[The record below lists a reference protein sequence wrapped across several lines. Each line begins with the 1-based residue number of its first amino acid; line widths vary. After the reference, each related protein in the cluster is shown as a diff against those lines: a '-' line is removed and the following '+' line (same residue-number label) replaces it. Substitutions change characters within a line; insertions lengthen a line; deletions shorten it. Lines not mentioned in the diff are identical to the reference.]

1 MEPTANEMLSNVV
14 PSNGMDAQSAID
26 KVISQRQ
33 TQNIGQTETGLDEAQ
48 SAINTVIQQRKS
60 PKTQLNSTFAS
71 VSGINPDDAAKA
83 QQVGG
88 AIGLGQDLTMR
99 NAAEVKRIADQKR
112 FEMYDLMESDPILG
126 RQMMRR
132 EFASVAHDDIPQL
145 TSVGALFKVA
155 YSAATLSP
163 FPKDVALEISQQYEG
178 TQYQTEEALIY
189 HWMNNNNL
197 EEKDLSEETRQRLN
211 FLEQNAP
218 PPINTYLFG
227 GLSYAAGQAR
237 SMAPEVAK
245 YAIAGGVT
253 YGALGLAGGPLAPA
267 TVAGGV
273 LTGIGLGATVGVGV
287 VTSRIEGGMIYK
299 DLLRSGVSKDV
310 ARTLASIGGTA
321 NGLVEIGTL
330 GLATAPFK
338 AVLKKVVGEQIIK
351 RGIKL
356 AKPTAIGAVK
366 TAAKY
371 YAMAVG
377 GEQIQ
382 ELSQETVSIIVEEIA
397 RSYAP
402 GEYESKLATPEGRQE
417 LANRYLD
424 VAEQTFKAT
433 AIMGSFGPM
442 LNLAVDAKNIRDSAK
457 TKQFLTDL
465 SKNVQATK
473 LKGRSPSALAN
484 FVAAQAKGTAAETMY
499 VDAEEMANVLNQSG
513 LTAQQIDNALPGV
526 REQLSKATSG
536 GDIQIPT
543 AQFAANIVG
552 TKLEA
557 PLMEHAR
564 LAPDAIS
571 AKQAIVQQETMQQ
584 NMKDAQVEMAVQEK
598 VNAQFVREAKEI
610 EKVVNDQL
618 VAAGRPP
625 TEAAFAA
632 KLVQARAVTGAAAA
646 GITPAQWVAQH
657 PVPKI
662 QLQAVK
668 SAQAQGA
675 DRADAQQS
683 PVATQRPDDVVITG
697 KSFQQEKDSGDFK
710 GLNHKQA
717 IELSGKKSKLKAD
730 KLKKLADDAPVGT
743 TLNDDSGV
751 GYWKKIS
758 GGAWVLFKGGAN
770 KLRGGGK
777 FFESEKN
784 PFARFIKVN
793 YEYRFEYPAPEQQA
807 PAQGSFEQASRA
819 DLGLGKPVGK
829 QVVNIETNEFK
840 DWFAGSVA
848 TVTKDGYPIKLYRW
862 ARSPFISPELDSVA
876 GLAGQGSLLY
886 GDGVTLTTEPMA
898 ALEFKGNPQDGLLL
912 EVVTR
917 IKNPLVIDAKGD
929 SGFGIDAFN
938 KAVAKLAN
946 ISVAKLEA
954 MAEKSLDKYNKFV
967 TKTIRNAG
975 YDGVHVKNAMQSDS
989 GVMVDNWVPF
999 KTQDVMT
1006 TNVATAQDAWN
1017 FEDAAFGQQD
1027 PNILRQEAIEKSAT
1041 PKGFAKISAAAGI
1054 KANTK
1059 AAMGSKTKTG
1069 REFKLGIQKR
1079 VLDAAAT
1086 AGIDLSVYT
1095 PEVRQYLISMAVS
1108 DAIAALDAGGSSA
1121 KAVGWYNEKVTK
1133 ALRKIG
1139 LIHPEILTDPQA
1151 KFVFIWAL
1159 ATTSNGIKVD
1169 KNFRLAEEAY
1179 RYYKKS
1185 GKLPTNIG
1193 MGTSSAAINAGL
1205 QLFNKL
1211 SEKYSFEEL
1220 ETFFTTK
1227 HTVKEVDAFTGRG
1240 VSGENQ
1246 TTIVYG
1252 SAALGAKVGNGF
1264 FSNLYGHFEQL
1275 TIDRWLMRT
1284 WGRWSGNLVEY
1295 SPKNV
1300 AIKQKQL
1307 KSLIALLSKSD
1318 SAKLSDIIGVNI
1330 NTSSA
1335 NTIATAIKKASS
1347 KEAIRIKIIQIASG
1361 EKLNKIVGI
1370 LGEPKANAKRIGIG
1384 DEIRKTGNSLWGYL
1398 DGQKEQPEGAVERG
1412 RMRDVFAAALAVIQQ
1427 RFPDLTMADLQA
1439 VLWYPEKNLYDTAKA
1454 DEGVESTYEED
1465 KAPDFDNAAQKL
1477 ALELGVT
1484 KEQLDEVT
1492 AQVDRDIIA
1501 ERGSRRPGRSLDSG
1515 GYDGGVGSSQV
1526 LNQSAVPATFYS
1538 ALGVEVGKSTTKS
1551 ASADSWKQQIK
1562 GLIAKGVVKEKE
1574 VYWSGLDNW
1583 LDLQEGKITKEQVQA
1598 FLDAGGVRV
1607 EVERSKDEQSAS
1619 ELTARQAIANA
1630 KEGLGGLLDLELE
1643 NTFNEYEELVV
1654 NNLQNQETA
1663 KDRARRV
1670 ELEEVI
1676 DEALDAVD
1684 MKMAWEFE
1692 AAEEQ
1697 ESASFANVFEP
1708 KYAGYQ
1714 LPGGTNYR
1722 EALVTLP
1729 ELYLQP
1735 TAEGIAKRQAITN
1748 VYEPKIL
1755 ELEQKL
1761 KKATITKQFDLRV
1774 KLNSLKSKLE
1784 QERDAAYE
1792 MPKAPQYNTSHWDQS
1807 NVLVHLRMNDRVDA
1821 DGKKV
1826 LFVEEVQSDW
1836 GQEGREKGFVDFKEK
1851 AALEKEGKELVKQ
1864 SALKRDEALQALG
1877 SWKNKKWG
1885 TGSTIEI
1892 LDEIV
1897 AMSRDGQEWADTFG
1911 IESNSDIATI
1921 NDYIQTANKSVAVDI
1936 QLTKGDFGIPTA
1948 PFVETTSGWLE
1959 LGLKQ
1964 ILLEAVNGGYD
1975 RVAFVDGDQSVQR
1988 YRKALTEAVDE
1999 VEITRNDNGTY
2010 TYSAIKGGKPV
2021 QGEQSVSAKRINE
2034 VFGKAGSKQLLE
2046 EADAKPDEI
2055 HTIAS
2060 SDIEIG
2066 GEGMRKFYDTIV
2078 PQALS
2083 KMLKKLGGDKIE
2095 NVNMI
2100 TEKPVTQEQ
2109 INAAEKRKD
2118 FTEAERLTAI
2128 YERQQLGRGISEK
2141 GDQQVGEQ
2149 QGFTVTPALAE
2160 QVSQGL
2166 PLFQAAEGGARGEY
2180 DPIKNLI
2187 GIGKNADYSTVAH
2200 ELAHWYV
2207 VDLFRTAS
2215 ESTASE
2221 ASRSDADILL
2231 KWFGIAGDNVDQR
2244 LANWNAMTLD
2254 EQRRHH
2260 EAVAYNWELYLHTG
2274 KAPSVEL
2281 QGVFDRFRRWLTRA
2295 YKSIRDDLNEIYK
2308 QQFGTDLP
2316 FMTDEVRG
2324 VFDRMLASE
2333 EQIARREAID
2343 NFKGMYQTQEESGMN
2358 DATWAAYQAEIAE
2371 AHEMAVTDLT
2381 KATVKQMEWLSGAR
2395 KGIFKAMQ
2403 AAHNALRRSV
2413 QGEESNKMDNEPVRK
2428 AERFFKTGKMVD
2440 PDGKEIEVLVGN
2452 KIDSVAVGGMYPT
2465 STTGLAPAVDLTK
2478 LRGMT
2483 MEGGLAPD
2491 LAAEMF
2497 GFSSGDELIRALA
2510 ELKPFKDE
2518 LKERTDAR
2526 MLDEHGGM
2534 NTEAEK
2540 EEAVNK
2546 ALANEVRARMVAIE
2560 NRYLTKVKTPVAVI
2574 MQGAKELAR
2583 TILGRMAIKDIKPR
2597 NYVAAEAR
2605 VAKDKHTAVKA
2616 MQSPETAGKSAYTR
2630 SFNEQIAAGVEESV
2644 AASEALAKSVEAI
2657 KRAQAKID
2665 AHKKQY
2671 GDVDPA
2677 IVAAKAS
2684 HQQVI
2689 QGQLAKEGYKI
2700 LEEVDKA
2707 LAYVKRIVSDV
2718 NRKNMGADHADQI
2731 EAILERFGLMGRY
2744 VAPTTRTPLATWAQV
2759 QQDIGFDIEIP
2770 DIVQESVRKNF
2781 LELTPE
2787 EFQDVIDTVKQIA
2800 HTGKT
2805 QQLVLTMDRKV
2816 TFEKAKTEIVESIN
2830 ANASGRKAKTR
2841 TATTNIGRTIET
2853 LTGFFAAHLKA
2864 AIVAQIMD
2872 GGKDGG
2878 PLWNYLIRSANTAGN
2893 KETTMR
2899 AAATKRIS
2907 EILDPVFKGG
2917 KMGGAGVYFPS
2928 VDRSFNRESVLTIAL
2943 NMGNESNMQRLLDGE
2958 GWTIEQV
2965 MPIIQ
2970 SLTAAEL
2977 NAVQEVWDYSETF
2990 KAEIIE
2996 KSRRTVGREPNWI
3009 EPKPLQV
3016 MSADGQMVSLKG
3028 GYYPVKYDPRASAR
3042 SQSLS
3047 AADQALRDLKDAHI
3061 ASTTR
3066 RSYTKS
3072 RVKEVHDRPL
3082 LLNLS
3087 GLYSGIGEVI
3097 HDLSWHEWLIDSNR
3111 LMRSSAFDKAVREQY
3126 GVEFKDQITSW
3137 IKDVAAGD
3145 KGANNAGEMALNY
3158 LRQGVSAAGLGFN
3171 LMSAVGQI
3179 TGFAQ
3184 SVVKVGA
3191 KWIGRGIAVSA
3202 SDPSAAIERV
3212 YGLSSFMANR
3222 GSTQFRELNE
3232 IKNMV
3237 RGENVAMKRVKAGTY
3252 FLMMQMQRMVDI
3264 PTWIGA
3270 YEKQLSINSDEK
3282 LAIAIADQAVIDSQG
3297 GGMLK
3302 DLSAIERG
3310 GPIQKLFTVFYSF
3323 MNTNLNLAVLKGMTE
3338 KNAGKW
3344 VAQQTMLWVVP
3355 VVTMYML
3362 KKLLTPQAG
3371 DDDDKFDLKE
3381 MAKELAAEELSFLM
3395 GSFMVVREF
3404 ADAAKIVTGA
3414 KTYGT
3419 DYRGPAGLRM
3429 IGDTYK
3435 FATQAAQLEF
3445 DTAFRK
3451 AAINIIGSSS
3461 GLPAAQINRT
3471 IDGIEALLEG
3481 ETENIT
3487 APLFGVKKR

>member
-1 MEPTANEMLSNVV
+1 MEPTANDMLSDVV
-14 PSNGMDAQSAID
+14 PSNGTGAQSAFD

-33 TQNIGQTETGLDEAQ
+33 KQSVEQTETGLGESQ
-48 SAINTVIQQRKS
+48 STFDTVIQQRKS

-99 NAAEVKRIADQKR
+99 NAAEAKRIADQKR

-253 YGALGLAGGPLAPA
+253 GGALGLAGGPLAPA

-273 LTGIGLGATVGVGV
+273 LTGIGLGATAGVGV
-287 VTSRIEGGMIYK
+287 VTSQIESGMLYK
-299 DLLRSGVSKDV
+299 DLLRSGVPKET
-310 ARTLASIGGTA
+310 ARTASRIGGTIS
-321 NGLVEIGTL
+321 GLIEMGTL
-330 GLATAPFK
+330 GLAVAPFK
-338 AVLKKVVGEQIIK
+338 MVIKKTVGDVIATRLEK
-351 RGIKL
+351 TTVGS
-356 AKPTAIGAVK
+356 AVK
-366 TAAKY
+366 TAGKY
-371 YAMAVG
+371 YAMSEG
-377 GEQIQ
+377 GEQIE
-382 ELSQETVSIIVEEIA
+382 ELSQYATAVAVEEFAKSFTDSDYVTIF
-397 RSYAP
+397 
-402 GEYESKLATPEGRQE
+402 ETPEGRKKFI
-417 LANRYLD
+417 
-424 VAEQTFKAT
+424 EQMVDISYQTWKAT
-433 AIMGSFGPM
+433 AIIGSFGPV

-484 FVAAQAKGTAAETMY
+484 FVAAQAQGTAAETMY
-499 VDAEEMANVLNQSG
+499 VDAEEMVNVLNQSG

-571 AKQAIVQQETMQQ
+571 AKQAIAQQETMQQ
-584 NMKDAQVEMAVQEK
+584 NMKDAQVEMAVQE
-598 VNAQFVREAKEI
+598 VTNAQFVREAKEI

-625 TEAAFAA
+625 TEALFAA

-657 PVPKI
+657 PVPTFRS
-662 QLQAVK
+662 QQQA
-668 SAQAQGA
+668 
-675 DRADAQQS
+675 
-683 PVATQRPDDVVITG
+683 T
-697 KSFQQEKDSGDFK
+697 
-710 GLNHKQA
+710 
-717 IELSGKKSKLKAD
+717 
-730 KLKKLADDAPVGT
+730 
-743 TLNDDSGV
+743 
-751 GYWKKIS
+751 
-758 GGAWVLFKGGAN
+758 
-770 KLRGGGK
+770 
-777 FFESEKN
+777 
-784 PFARFIKVN
+784 
-793 YEYRFEYPAPEQQA
+793 QQA

-819 DLGLGKPVGK
+819 DLNLGEQAAFDEASQRPEIVTWAKEKFGDRTAPDGSSVWQNFTEWFGDSKVVDAEGKPM
-829 QVVNIETNEFK
+829 VVYHGTKSNFLEFRNDRPIWVAETASHAGEF
-840 DWFAGSVA
+840 
-848 TVTKDGYPIKLYRW
+848 
-862 ARSPFISPELDSVA
+862 VA
-876 GLAGQGSLLY
+876 GGRRLMGEKPKKGSTIYPLF
-886 GDGVTLTTEPMA
+886 VS
-898 ALEFKGNPQDGLLL
+898 
-912 EVVTR
+912 
-917 IKNPLVIDAKGD
+917 IKNPIVLKGFEYGGKTTVEQILAENNLPYNEDALRRIAKSNID
-929 SGFGIDAFN
+929 SGYVSVSNQVADPISYLVEGYRTLTPIFNILDNSGFIKSLVDAGFDGI
-938 KAVAKLAN
+938 KTEEVSAKTQ
-946 ISVAKLEA
+946 
-954 MAEKSLDKYNKFV
+954 EKSV
-967 TKTIRNAG
+967 TYA
-975 YDGVHVKNAMQSDS
+975 AFE
-989 GVMVDNWVPF
+989 P
-999 KTQDVMT
+999 TQIKSAIA
-1006 TNVATAQDAWN
+1006 NVGT
-1017 FEDAAFGQQD
+1017 FGQQD
-1027 PNILRQEAIEKSAT
+1027 PNILRQEA
-1041 PKGFAKISAAAGI
+1041 
-1054 KANTK
+1054 
-1059 AAMGSKTKTG
+1059 
-1069 REFKLGIQKR
+1069 
-1079 VLDAAAT
+1079 
-1086 AGIDLSVYT
+1086 
-1095 PEVRQYLISMAVS
+1095 
-1108 DAIAALDAGGSSA
+1108 
-1121 KAVGWYNEKVTK
+1121 
-1133 ALRKIG
+1133 
-1139 LIHPEILTDPQA
+1139 
-1151 KFVFIWAL
+1151 
-1159 ATTSNGIKVD
+1159 
-1169 KNFRLAEEAY
+1169 
-1179 RYYKKS
+1179 
-1185 GKLPTNIG
+1185 
-1193 MGTSSAAINAGL
+1193 
-1205 QLFNKL
+1205 
-1211 SEKYSFEEL
+1211 
-1220 ETFFTTK
+1220 
-1227 HTVKEVDAFTGRG
+1227 
-1240 VSGENQ
+1240 
-1246 TTIVYG
+1246 
-1252 SAALGAKVGNGF
+1252 
-1264 FSNLYGHFEQL
+1264 
-1275 TIDRWLMRT
+1275 
-1284 WGRWSGNLVEY
+1284 
-1295 SPKNV
+1295 
-1300 AIKQKQL
+1300 
-1307 KSLIALLSKSD
+1307 
-1318 SAKLSDIIGVNI
+1318 
-1330 NTSSA
+1330 
-1335 NTIATAIKKASS
+1335 
-1347 KEAIRIKIIQIASG
+1347 
-1361 EKLNKIVGI
+1361 
-1370 LGEPKANAKRIGIG
+1370 
-1384 DEIRKTGNSLWGYL
+1384 
-1398 DGQKEQPEGAVERG
+1398 
-1412 RMRDVFAAALAVIQQ
+1412 
-1427 RFPDLTMADLQA
+1427 
-1439 VLWYPEKNLYDTAKA
+1439 
-1454 DEGVESTYEED
+1454 
-1465 KAPDFDNAAQKL
+1465 
-1477 ALELGVT
+1477 
-1484 KEQLDEVT
+1484 
-1492 AQVDRDIIA
+1492 
-1501 ERGSRRPGRSLDSG
+1501 
-1515 GYDGGVGSSQV
+1515 
-1526 LNQSAVPATFYS
+1526 VPATFYS
-1538 ALGVEVGKSTTKS
+1538 ALSVEVGKSTTKS

-1574 VYWSGLDNW
+1574 VYWSGLNNW

-1598 FLDAGGVRV
+1598 FLDAGGVKV
-1607 EVERSKDEQSAS
+1607 EVQQKSDDLALKEAVETGTAQAYLALQDADAIS
-1619 ELTARQAIANA
+1619 EDIAFA
-1630 KEGLGGLLDLELE
+1630 FD
-1643 NTFNEYEELVV
+1643 
-1654 NNLQNQETA
+1654 
-1663 KDRARRV
+1663 
-1670 ELEEVI
+1670 ELEEINAEGGDDYRRGQLHAII
-1676 DEALDAVD
+1676 DVALD
-1684 MKMAWEFE
+1684 
-1692 AAEEQ
+1692 EQ
-1697 ESASFANVFEP
+1697 FGTSIDDYIEGESEGGGLDAP
-1708 KYAGYQ
+1708 TKYSRYQ

-1729 ELYLQP
+1729 SDALG
-1735 TAEGIAKRQAITN
+1735 TRKIMEGDKVVAIAKNDPYRSA
-1748 VYEPKIL
+1748 
-1755 ELEQKL
+1755 
-1761 KKATITKQFDLRV
+1761 
-1774 KLNSLKSKLE
+1774 
-1784 QERDAAYE
+1784 
-1792 MPKAPQYNTSHWDQS
+1792 HWDQP

-1836 GQEGREKGFVDFKEK
+1836 GQAGREKGFVDFKEK
-1851 AALEKEGKELVKQ
+1851 AALEKEGRELVEQ
-1864 SALKRDEALQALG
+1864 SALKRDEALQALKN
-1877 SWKNKKWG
+1877 WKNKKWG

-1999 VEITRNDNGTY
+1999 VEITRNDDGTY
-2010 TYSAIKGGKPV
+2010 TYSAIKNGAPV
-2021 QGEQSVSAKRINE
+2021 QGEQSVSANRINE

-2060 SDIEIG
+2060 GDIEIG

-2078 PQALS
+2078 PQALG
-2083 KMLKKLGGDKIE
+2083 KMLKKLGGDKIGE
-2095 NVNMI
+2095 VKI
-2100 TEKPVTQEQ
+2100 EKSVGRK
-2109 INAAEKRKD
+2109 INAKEISNQAVKLINDKITINEFRAETDLEKSD
-2118 FTEAERLTAI
+2118 VSDVALEEL
-2128 YERQQLGRGISEK
+2128 QQANRDTSDKARTREIANAFAANLKVKFAGGKSMT
-2141 GDQQVGEQ
+2141 Q

-2166 PLFQAAEGGARGEY
+2166 PLFQAATGGTRGEI
-2180 DPIKNLI
+2180 DPVRNLITIKNANSL
-2187 GIGKNADYSTVAH
+2187 TVFH
-2200 ELAHWYV
+2200 ELMHWFV
-2207 VDLFRTAS
+2207 IDLFRTATDS
-2215 ESTASE
+2215 AASE
-2221 ASRSDADILL
+2221 LSKSDADILL
-2231 KWFGIAGDNVDQR
+2231 KWFGIGGSNMQER
-2244 LANWNAMTLD
+2244 IANWNAMTLE

-2260 EAVAYNWELYLHTG
+2260 ETAAYNAEIWVTTG
-2274 KAPSVEL
+2274 RAPSVEL
-2281 QGVFDRFRRWLTRA
+2281 QGVFERFRRWATRA
-2295 YKSIRDDLNEIYK
+2295 YKSIRDDLNDIYRDN
-2308 QQFGTDLP
+2308 FGTDLP
-2316 FMTDEVRG
+2316 FLTDEVRG

-2333 EQIARREAID
+2333 EQISRREAID
-2343 NFKGMYQTQEESGMN
+2343 NFKGMYQTQEESGMS
-2358 DATWAAYQAEIAE
+2358 DAVWA
-2371 AHEMAVTDLT
+2371 
-2381 KATVKQMEWLSGAR
+2381 
-2395 KGIFKAMQ
+2395 AMQ
-2403 AAHNALRRSV
+2403 AQNAESHEMGVTQLLKETVKEMKWESGAKEGFLKKMQDAEDGFRKVIRS
-2413 QGEESNKMDNEPVRK
+2413 EESDKMGNEPARK

-2497 GFSSGDELIRALA
+2497 GFSSGDQLIRALA

-2546 ALANEVRARMVAIE
+2546 ALANEVRARQVAVE

-2644 AASEALAKSVEAI
+2644 AASEALVKSVEAI

-2677 IVAAKAS
+2677 IVAKKAS

-2689 QGQLAKEGYKI
+2689 QNQLAKEGYKI

-2731 EAILERFGLMGRY
+2731 EAILERFGLMGKY

-2800 HTGKT
+2800 HTGKA
-2805 QQLVLTMDRKV
+2805 QQLVLTMDRKI

-2830 ANASGRKAKTR
+2830 ENAGGRKAKTR
-2841 TATTNIGRTIET
+2841 TAATNVGLSVEAV
-2853 LTGFFAAHLKA
+2853 GAFFAAHLKA
-2864 AIVAQIMD
+2864 AIIVQIMD
-2872 GGKDGG
+2872 GGKEAGK
-2878 PLWNYLIRSANTAGN
+2878 LWNYLVRSANNAAN

-2907 EILDPVFKGG
+2907 EILDPVFKNG

-2928 VDRSFNRESVLTIAL
+2928 VDRSLNREQVLAVAL
-2943 NMGNESNMQRLLDGE
+2943 NMGNEGNMQRLLDGE
-2958 GWTIEQV
+2958 GWTLEQV

-2970 SLTAAEL
+2970 TLTAAEL
-2977 NAVQEVWDYSETF
+2977 NAVQEIWDHSETY
-2990 KAEIIE
+2990 KTEIIE
-2996 KSRRTVGREPNWI
+2996 MYRRTAGREPQML
-3009 EPKPLQV
+3009 EPKPFQV
-3016 MSADGQMVSLKG
+3016 MSSDGQIVSLKG
-3028 GYYPVKYDPRASAR
+3028 GYYPAKYDPKASAR
-3042 SQSLS
+3042 TQSLT
-3047 AADQALRDLKDAHI
+3047 AAEQALRDLRDARM

-3066 RSYTKS
+3066 NSYAKPRS
-3072 RVKEVHDRPL
+3072 KEVHDRPL

-3087 GLYSGIGEVI
+3087 ALYSGIGEVI
-3097 HDLSWHEWLIDSNR
+3097 HDLSWREWLIDANR
-3111 LMRSSAFDKAVREQY
+3111 LMRSSSFDKAVREQY
-3126 GVEFKDQITSW
+3126 GSDFLKQIKTW
-3137 IKDVAAGD
+3137 IEDVAAGD
-3145 KGANNAGEMALNY
+3145 KGATNAGEMALNY

-3202 SDPSAAIERV
+3202 SNPSAAIERV

-3237 RGENVAMKRVKAGTY
+3237 RGENVAMKRVRVGTY
-3252 FLMMQMQRMVDI
+3252 FLMMQMQRMVDV

-3404 ADAAKIVTGA
+3404 ADAAKIFTDT

>member
-1 MEPTANEMLSNVV
+1 MIDNNEIPSAVDPIADYSKMLSPKM
-14 PSNGMDAQSAID
+14 PSNMLANATDTGLSIEPRQEELS
-26 KVISQRQ
+26 ISDQAVNEFDNQRQ
-33 TQNIGQTETGLDEAQ
+33 DAL
-48 SAINTVIQQRKS
+48 NTS
-60 PKTQLNSTFAS
+60 FMS
-71 VSGINPDDAAKA
+71 VAGTNPDKAAENLRIA
-83 QQVGG
+83 NQ
-88 AIGLGQDLTMR
+88 IGVGQDIVSRNEQESKKRNDIMR
-99 NAAEVKRIADQKR
+99 LQA
-112 FEMYDLMESDPILG
+112 YDLINKNAVLADLMTDPN
-126 RQMMRR
+126 
-132 EFASVAHDDIPQL
+132 FASVAHDDIPQL
-145 TSVGALFKVA
+145 SSLGGLFKVLGA
-155 YSAATLSP
+155 AATGQP
-163 FPKDVALEISQQYEG
+163 FPPEVAIEIAQQFG
-178 TQYQTEEALIY
+178 GSQYQTEEALIY
-189 HWMNNNNL
+189 HWMSNNGL
-197 EEKDLSEETRQRLN
+197 EEKDLNEETRQRLKT
-211 FLEQNAP
+211 LEENAP

-227 GLSYAAGQAR
+227 GASYLAGQMY
-237 SMAPEVAK
+237 SMALEVSK
-245 YAIAGGVT
+245 YALT
-253 YGALGLAGGPLAPA
+253 GAATGAALTAAGGPIAI
-267 TVAGGV
+267 GG
-273 LTGIGLGATVGVGV
+273 TIGGAGLGATVGVGV
-287 VTSRIEGGMIYK
+287 VTSQIEGGMIYK
-299 DLLRSGVSKDV
+299 DLLRSGVPKDV
-310 ARTLASIGGTA
+310 ARTLSSIGGTA

-338 AVLKKVVGEQIIK
+338 PLLKKVIGEQIIK

-371 YAMAVG
+371 YAMAEG

-484 FVAAQAKGTAAETMY
+484 FVAAQAQGTAAETMY
-499 VDAEEMANVLNQSG
+499 VDAEEMVNVLNQSG

-526 REQLSKATSG
+526 REQLAQATSG

-571 AKQAIVQQETMQQ
+571 AKQAISQQETMQQ
-584 NMKDAQVEMAVQEK
+584 NMKDAQAEMAVQEK

-625 TEAAFAA
+625 TEALFAA

-657 PVPKI
+657 PVPTF
-662 QLQAVK
+662 QSQRQA
-668 SAQAQGA
+668 A
-675 DRADAQQS
+675 
-683 PVATQRPDDVVITG
+683 
-697 KSFQQEKDSGDFK
+697 
-710 GLNHKQA
+710 
-717 IELSGKKSKLKAD
+717 
-730 KLKKLADDAPVGT
+730 
-743 TLNDDSGV
+743 
-751 GYWKKIS
+751 
-758 GGAWVLFKGGAN
+758 
-770 KLRGGGK
+770 
-777 FFESEKN
+777 
-784 PFARFIKVN
+784 
-793 YEYRFEYPAPEQQA
+793 QQA

-819 DLGLGKPVGK
+819 DLGLGKQVAFDEASQRPEVVTWAKEKFGDRTAPDGSSVWQNFTEWFGDSKVVDAEGKPMVVYHGTNVSQPFNTFVVGPVG
-829 QVVNIETNEFK
+829 NSGIGIYFTTLAESASEFS
-840 DWFAGSVA
+840 G
-848 TVTKDGYPIKLYRW
+848 TKDGSQIIPAFVSLKN
-862 ARSPFISPELDSVA
+862 PFIGNEETYITDIANALSLTRDTWIKKASIA
-876 GLAGQGSLLY
+876 AQKQGI
-886 GDGVTLTTEPMA
+886 
-898 ALEFKGNPQDGLLL
+898 NH
-912 EVVTR
+912 
-917 IKNPLVIDAKGD
+917 
-929 SGFGIDAFN
+929 
-938 KAVAKLAN
+938 
-946 ISVAKLEA
+946 
-954 MAEKSLDKYNKFV
+954 DKFI
-967 TKTIRNAG
+967 TKQLKNAG
-975 YDGVHVKNAMQSDS
+975 YDGIIVNRNS
-989 GVMVDNWVPF
+989 GEKYIIAFEP
-999 KTQDVMT
+999 TQIKS
-1006 TNVATAQDAWN
+1006 ATAN
-1017 FEDAAFGQQD
+1017 VGTFGQQD
-1027 PNILRQEAIEKSAT
+1027 PNILRQEAISEQQPGANSPGVGVEEKPKLGFWKPFRVKVTSDVEIPKKPLILTGTKNSNAQKQLVNIDGILEKFPNAGESVDEWTNMMAYALGSDEVPIPPYAFIKGINGNGSFETLSKLTAGQIADASYGFENAKEIREAYTSGQLDVTFTAKLILWSFLSRGVSPYTQESLFIDAFNGSAEWIDKASKGEFT
-1041 PKGFAKISAAAGI
+1041 EADFPAYEEWAKSVAPKGSGQPGAGATHNLNAFGQDFLFKMSRIGENGKSHLQNLHEMFSDPNQTGKKIRREFSKFGEGVGIDNKVISFTLLVAGFSDVMILDRVQIRQLWDDGRFQGVNLYDGSKNEEGNKISGSSMNDITEGVRGI
-1054 KANTK
+1054 LVYEALERQLEKRIGALYEK
-1059 AAMGSKTKTG
+1059 LGRPQDASTG
-1069 REFKLGIQKR
+1069 RYHWETWVAFSEQEASHGTLMAILKDAKGDDQAISNVASKQGEYGTYEYGTLYNRDKNGTPWFKYETPSGNSYSFSVLAFREFLANIKQPKNGVVPTKFKVTESGNAPWYTRPEVNKQQLDTQAAKWADLAGGTGEGKRITDETIQRDIANRARSSADAESIAKSWEIPTKPAGLGTIQSKLFAGGEATKFAR
-1079 VLDAAAT
+1079 SNRESNGTHFSYERSPVGNVEGSRLLGVPTVGAFT
-1086 AGIDLSVYT
+1086 AGS
-1095 PEVRQYLISMAVS
+1095 
-1108 DAIAALDAGGSSA
+1108 G
-1121 KAVGWYNEKVTK
+1121 
-1133 ALRKIG
+1133 
-1139 LIHPEILTDPQA
+1139 
-1151 KFVFIWAL
+1151 
-1159 ATTSNGIKVD
+1159 
-1169 KNFRLAEEAY
+1169 LAEL
-1179 RYYKKS
+1179 YKKS
-1185 GKLPTNIG
+1185 GNATPTFYELKSSVAGAERFHSAISDNKSASKFGAAVAVYSVEDYKG
-1193 MGTSSAAINAGL
+1193 MR
-1205 QLFNKL
+1205 LFL
-1211 SEKYSFEEL
+1211 SE
-1220 ETFFTTK
+1220 
-1227 HTVKEVDAFTGRG
+1227 DGN
-1240 VSGENQ
+1240 SG
-1246 TTIVYG
+1246 
-1252 SAALGAKVGNGF
+1252 
-1264 FSNLYGHFEQL
+1264 
-1275 TIDRWLMRT
+1275 
-1284 WGRWSGNLVEY
+1284 
-1295 SPKNV
+1295 V
-1300 AIKQKQL
+1300 AIKP
-1307 KSLIALLSKSD
+1307 D
-1318 SAKLSDIIGVNI
+1318 GDIVSVF
-1330 NTSSA
+1330 SS
-1335 NTIATAIKKASS
+1335 
-1347 KEAIRIKIIQIASG
+1347 G
-1361 EKLNKIVGI
+1361 
-1370 LGEPKANAKRIGIG
+1370 
-1384 DEIRKTGNSLWGYL
+1384 
-1398 DGQKEQPEGAVERG
+1398 GA
-1412 RMRDVFAAALAVIQQ
+1412 
-1427 RFPDLTMADLQA
+1427 
-1439 VLWYPEKNLYDTAKA
+1439 
-1454 DEGVESTYEED
+1454 
-1465 KAPDFDNAAQKL
+1465 
-1477 ALELGVT
+1477 
-1484 KEQLDEVT
+1484 
-1492 AQVDRDIIA
+1492 
-1501 ERGSRRPGRSLDSG
+1501 GRSLMELAVSAG
-1515 GYDGGVGSSQV
+1515 G
-1526 LNQSAVPATFYS
+1526 
-1538 ALGVEVGKSTTKS
+1538 KK
-1551 ASADSWKQQIK
+1551 
-1562 GLIAKGVVKEKE
+1562 
-1574 VYWSGLDNW
+1574 
-1583 LDLQEGKITKEQVQA
+1583 
-1598 FLDAGGVRV
+1598 LDAFDTV
-1607 EVERSKDEQSAS
+1607 
-1619 ELTARQAIANA
+1619 LPH
-1630 KEGLGGLLDLELE
+1630 
-1643 NTFNEYEELVV
+1643 F
-1654 NNLQNQETA
+1654 
-1663 KDRARRV
+1663 
-1670 ELEEVI
+1670 
-1676 DEALDAVD
+1676 
-1684 MKMAWEFE
+1684 
-1692 AAEEQ
+1692 
-1697 ESASFANVFEP
+1697 
-1708 KYAGYQ
+1708 YA
-1714 LPGGTNYR
+1714 P
-1722 EALVTLP
+1722 
-1729 ELYLQP
+1729 
-1735 TAEGIAKRQAITN
+1735 
-1748 VYEPKIL
+1748 
-1755 ELEQKL
+1755 
-1761 KKATITKQFDLRV
+1761 
-1774 KLNSLKSKLE
+1774 
-1784 QERDAAYE
+1784 
-1792 MPKAPQYNTSHWDQS
+1792 H
-1807 NVLVHLRMNDRVDA
+1807 
-1821 DGKKV
+1821 
-1826 LFVEEVQSDW
+1826 
-1836 GQEGREKGFVDFKEK
+1836 GFVVASRMDWNEEFKPEGWN
-1851 AALEKEGKELVKQ
+1851 KETFSEFNG
-1864 SALKRDEALQALG
+1864 G
-1877 SWKNKKWG
+1877 SP
-1885 TGSTIEI
+1885 
-1892 LDEIV
+1892 DV
-1897 AMSRDGQEWADTFG
+1897 VFMSRDDSFTGKYNPTDGTKFEDYDKAVEKQQE
-1911 IESNSDIATI
+1911 SI
-1921 NDYIQTANKSVAVDI
+1921 NVINK
-1936 QLTKGDFGIPTA
+1936 
-1948 PFVETTSGWLE
+1948 
-1959 LGLKQ
+1959 
-1964 ILLEAVNGGYD
+1964 
-1975 RVAFVDGDQSVQR
+1975 
-1988 YRKALTEAVDE
+1988 
-1999 VEITRNDNGTY
+1999 
-2010 TYSAIKGGKPV
+2010 
-2021 QGEQSVSAKRINE
+2021 
-2034 VFGKAGSKQLLE
+2034 
-2046 EADAKPDEI
+2046 
-2055 HTIAS
+2055 
-2060 SDIEIG
+2060 
-2066 GEGMRKFYDTIV
+2066 
-2078 PQALS
+2078 
-2083 KMLKKLGGDKIE
+2083 
-2095 NVNMI
+2095 
-2100 TEKPVTQEQ
+2100 
-2109 INAAEKRKD
+2109 
-2118 FTEAERLTAI
+2118 
-2128 YERQQLGRGISEK
+2128 
-2141 GDQQVGEQ
+2141 
-2149 QGFTVTPALAE
+2149 
-2160 QVSQGL
+2160 

-2215 ESTASE
+2215 DSTASE
-2221 ASRSDADILL
+2221 ASRADADILL

-2308 QQFGTDLP
+2308 IQFGTDLP
-2316 FMTDEVRG
+2316 FLTDEVRG

-2333 EQIARREAID
+2333 EQISRREAID
-2343 NFKGMYQTQEESGMN
+2343 NFKGMYQTQEESGMS
-2358 DATWAAYQAEIAE
+2358 DAVWA
-2371 AHEMAVTDLT
+2371 
-2381 KATVKQMEWLSGAR
+2381 
-2395 KGIFKAMQ
+2395 AMQ
-2403 AAHNALRRSV
+2403 AQNAESHEMGVTQLLKETVKEMKWESGAKEGFLKKMQDAEDGFRKVIRS
-2413 QGEESNKMDNEPVRK
+2413 EESDKMGNEPVRK

-2440 PDGKEIEVLVGN
+2440 PSGKEIEVLVGN

-2546 ALANEVRARMVAIE
+2546 ALANEVRARIVAIE

-2644 AASEALAKSVEAI
+2644 AASEALIKSVEAI

-2731 EAILERFGLMGRY
+2731 ESILERFGLMGKY

-2800 HTGKT
+2800 HTGKA
-2805 QQLVLTMDRKV
+2805 QQLVLTMDRKI
-2816 TFEKAKTEIVESIN
+2816 TFEKAKTEIVDSIN
-2830 ANASGRKAKTR
+2830 ANAGGRKAKTR

-2977 NAVQEVWDYSETF
+2977 NAIQEVWDYSETF

-3009 EPKPLQV
+3009 EPKPFQV

-3047 AADQALRDLKDAHI
+3047 AAEQALRDLKDAYI
-3061 ASTTR
+3061 AATTR

-3072 RVKEVHDRPL
+3072 RVKEVYDRPL

-3202 SDPSAAIERV
+3202 SDPKAAIERV
-3212 YGLSSFMANR
+3212 YALSSFMANR

-3237 RGENVAMKRVKAGTY
+3237 RGENVAMKRVRVGTY
-3252 FLMMQMQRMVDI
+3252 FLMMQMQRMVDV